1 MNAIDLKYPLPTALE
16 VAGVK
21 PGRFHRHYYGGALCE
36 ALSRGGQLT
45 EHLLMRPQE
54 TESGKG
60 GRRYITECGT
70 ICLGLFFSLIDG
82 GINSR
87 RAIRIAQTFC
97 FLGEA
102 GSGIR
107 ALKRNRMR
115 PAGELFPGNDDTWL
129 VVIVDDLSN
138 DAAECDGFAFFPRS
152 DLSGDA
158 LLNWLDL
165 HNAEESPATM
175 LNLSLLSKRIK
186 ARLREHDFTPF
197 PSAPDTECLITD
209 SLSVGAFLADCAIRD
224 DKARTPTQDFFRAY
238 LAWHESC
245 AGSPFM
251 TAAGLKARDAA
262 LLEQLDTL
270 GIQKIKSNGIMTF
283 AGFRWRDDLT
293 VQEYLAQA

>member
-1 MNAIDLKYPLPTALE
+1 MTCKQRKYPLSAALR
-16 VAGVK
+16 VIGVK
-21 PGRFHRHYYGGALCE
+21 PGRFHRHFYTGSLCDAL
-36 ALSRGGQLT
+36 ARGGQLF
-45 EHLLMRPQE
+45 EHLSTHQGDC
-54 TESGKG
+54 GKG
-60 GRRYITECGT
+60 GARQITECGT
-70 ICLGLFFSLIDG
+70 ICLGLFFALIDG

-97 FLGEA
+97 FLGET

-107 ALKRNRMR
+107 TLKRNRTR
-115 PAGELFPGNDDTWL
+115 PAGELFPGDDDTWL
-129 VVIVDDLSN
+129 VVIVDDLPN

-165 HNAEESPATM
+165 HDSEESPATM

-186 ARLREHDFTPF
+186 AGLREHDLAPF
-197 PSAPDTECLITD
+197 PLAPETNYLNTEG
-209 SLSVGAFLADCAIRD
+209 LSVGAFLADCAIRD

-238 LAWHESC
+238 LAWYESC
-245 AGSPFM
+245 SGTPASA
-251 TAAGLKARDAA
+251 TAGLKARDAA

-283 AGFRWRDDLT
+283 AGFRWRDDPT
-293 VQEYLAQA
+293 VQEYLARA

>member
-1 MNAIDLKYPLPTALE
+1 MNAAQLKYPLSRALE

-21 PGRFHRHYYGGALCE
+21 PGRFHRHFYSGALCE

-45 EHLLMRPQE
+45 AHLSNRPSEAE
-54 TESGKG
+54 TGKG

-87 RAIRIAQTFC
+87 RAIQIAQTFC

-129 VVIVDDLSN
+129 VVIVNDLPN

-152 DLSGDA
+152 DLSSDA

-165 HNAEESPATM
+165 HDSEESPATM
-175 LNLSLLSKRIK
+175 LNLS
-186 ARLREHDFTPF
+186 
-197 PSAPDTECLITD
+197 
-209 SLSVGAFLADCAIRD
+209 
-224 DKARTPTQDFFRAY
+224 
-238 LAWHESC
+238 
-245 AGSPFM
+245 
-251 TAAGLKARDAA
+251 
-262 LLEQLDTL
+262 
-270 GIQKIKSNGIMTF
+270 
-283 AGFRWRDDLT
+283 
-293 VQEYLAQA
+293 

>member
-1 MNAIDLKYPLPTALE
+1 MTCKQRKYPLSAALR
-16 VAGVK
+16 VIGVK
-21 PGRFHRHYYGGALCE
+21 PGRFHRHFYTGSLCD
-36 ALSRGGQLT
+36 ALSRGGQLF
-45 EHLLMRPQE
+45 EHLSTLQRDD
-54 TESGKG
+54 GRGG
-60 GRRYITECGT
+60 GRQITECGT

-87 RAIRIAQTFC
+87 RAIQIAQTFC

-115 PAGELFPGNDDTWL
+115 PAGELFPGEDDTWL
-129 VVIVDDLSN
+129 VVIVDELSD
-138 DAAECDGFAFFPRS
+138 DAVECDGFAFFPRS

-165 HNAEESPATM
+165 HDAEDGPATM
-175 LNLSLLSKRIK
+175 LNLSLVSKRIK
-186 ARLREHDFTPF
+186 ARLRELDFTPF

-209 SLSVGAFLADCAIRD
+209 GLSVGAFLADCAVRD

-245 AGSPFM
+245 SGIPLIA
-251 TAAGLKARDAA
+251 AAGLKARDAA

-283 AGFRWRDDLT
+283 AGFRWRDDPT
-293 VQEYLAQA
+293 VQEYLAQV